1 MDNDLN
7 KIELF
12 SQSHDF
18 KYFNILSDKAKKLMI
33 ESSIE
38 LEKNLRH
45 STWITTG
52 SLF

>member
-18 KYFNILSDKAKKLMI
+18 KYFDILSDKAKKLMI
-33 ESSIE
+33 EHINNPLNTVIE
-38 LEKNLRH
+38 LCKQHN
-45 STWITTG
+45 I
-52 SLF
+52 F